1 MKKYVI
7 IFFTA
12 ILFIVVTY
20 EYEKHYM
27 RIMTG
32 YDYDYFAG
40 HPIISRDNII
50 VVEASVCSYSIN
62 KDYILAVR
70 AVEYWRG
77 KETIYTGDM
86 EYIAIN
92 YRTNK
97 VFSFSS
103 LVAFV
108 DFIHQ
113 RGLTTKI
120 DFDYWIN
127 RIKKRKSC

>member
-7 IFFTA
+7 AFFIA
-12 ILFIVVTY
+12 ILFIVVAY
-20 EYEKHYM
+20 EYEKNYM
-27 RIMTG
+27 WIMTG

-40 HPIISRDNII
+40 HPIISRNNII

-62 KDYILAVR
+62 KEYILAVR
-70 AVEYWRG
+70 AVEYWRD
-77 KETIYTGDM
+77 KETIYTSDI
-86 EYIAIN
+86 EYVAIN

-103 LVAFV
+103 LSAFV
-108 DFIHQ
+108 TFIHQ
-113 RGLTTKI
+113 HGLSTKI
-120 DFDYWIN
+120 DFNYWIN